1 MEQEH
6 KYELSLSP
14 KQAAITI
21 QTCGLGPF
29 WNLICTGC
37 YLKKKQENLYQVS
50 KYEII

>member
-6 KYELSLSP
+6 KYKLGMSP
-14 KQAAITI
+14 KQTAIPI
-21 QTCGLGPF
+21 RMCVLGPF

-37 YLKKKQENLYQVS
+37 YLNKEQENLYQVG